1 MKVFVEYLAV
11 VSREFEVD
19 DKFAELA
26 QEEYNNELVEE
37 LYQQAQDMIPYEVR
51 AVRDKNGNILVEA

>member
-19 DKFAELA
+19 DKFAELT